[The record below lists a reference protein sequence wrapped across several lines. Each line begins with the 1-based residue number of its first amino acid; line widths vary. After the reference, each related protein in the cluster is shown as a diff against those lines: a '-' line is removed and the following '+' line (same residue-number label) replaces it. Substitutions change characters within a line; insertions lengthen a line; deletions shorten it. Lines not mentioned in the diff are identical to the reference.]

1 MPDCLR
7 RHRHNDMGSKA
18 RILVIGTADTK
29 ADELLYLQACIE
41 KVGGTALIV
50 DVGILGEPPFTP
62 AYSKH
67 DVAAAIGI
75 TNSDIIAL
83 GDEHKAMMRQAE
95 AATALAVQL
104 ERDGKI
110 DGILAIGGSMAT
122 DLALDVADALPLGA
136 PKVIVST
143 IAFSPVIPPERIPPD
158 AMMLL
163 WAGGLYGLNSV
174 CRSVLSQAAGA
185 AVGAVQGRELPNS
198 DRPLVGMTSL
208 GSSSLKYMLH
218 LKPEIEG
225 RGFELAVFHTTGM
238 GGRALESL
246 SKKGQFAAVMDFSL
260 IEVSNEVQGS
270 VVSAGADR
278 LEAAGQAGVP
288 QIVAPG
294 GVTLVDLQTW
304 KDVPEQFADRE
315 FHIHNRLI
323 ACAKLDVDER
333 VQAAETIAA
342 KLMKA
347 KGPTAFVMPNRG
359 IDEWDR
365 EGGPFHDD
373 EGLNAFADAIR
384 HSVGPPVELIEL
396 DAHIND
402 EAFTTAV
409 LEIFDGWIEDGT
421 IKREAA
427 TCSPQ

>member
-1 MPDCLR
+1 
-7 RHRHNDMGSKA
+7 
-18 RILVIGTADTK
+18 
-29 ADELLYLQACIE
+29 
-41 KVGGTALIV
+41 
-50 DVGILGEPPFTP
+50 
-62 AYSKH
+62 
-67 DVAAAIGI
+67 
-75 TNSDIIAL
+75 
-83 GDEHKAMMRQAE
+83 
-95 AATALAVQL
+95 
-104 ERDGKI
+104 
-110 DGILAIGGSMAT
+110 MAT
-122 DLALDVADALPLGA
+122 DLALDVADALPLGT

-143 IAFSPVIPPERIPPD
+143 IAFSPVIPPQRIPPD

-174 CRSVLSQAAGA
+174 CRAVLSQAAGA
-185 AVGAVQGRELPNS
+185 AVGAVRSVELPKS
-198 DRPLVGMTSL
+198 DKPLVGMTSL

-218 LKPEIEG
+218 LKPEIEA

-246 SKKGQFAAVMDFSL
+246 SKKGQLAAVMDFSL

-304 KDVPEQFADRE
+304 KEVPEKFADRE

-323 ACAKLDVDER
+323 ACAKLNADER

-347 KGPTAFVMPNRG
+347 KGPTAFIMPTKG
-359 IDEWDR
+359 IDEWDK
-365 EGGPFHDD
+365 EGGPFQDD
-373 EGLNAFADAIR
+373 AGLAAFADTIR
-384 HSVGPPVELIEL
+384 ESVGPPVDLLEL

-402 EAFTTAV
+402 KEFATAV
-409 LEIFDGWIEDGT
+409 LGIFDGWIEAGK
-421 IKREAA
+421 ISREVAP
-427 TCSPQ
+427 C

>member
-1 MPDCLR
+1 
-7 RHRHNDMGSKA
+7 MGNEA
-18 RILVIGTADTK
+18 RILLIGTADTK
-29 ADELLYLQACIE
+29 ADELLYLKSCIE
-41 KVGGTALIV
+41 KVGGAALIM
-50 DVGILGEPPFTP
+50 DVGVLGEPSFTP
-62 AYSKH
+62 DYSKH

-75 TNSDIIAL
+75 TNDDIIAL
-83 GDEHKAMMRQAE
+83 GDEHRAMMRQAE
-95 AATALAVQL
+95 GATALAVQL
-104 ERDGKI
+104 QRDGKI
-110 DGILAIGGSMAT
+110 DGMLAIGGSMAT
-122 DLALDVADALPLGA
+122 DLALDVADALPLGT

-143 IAFSPVIPPERIPPD
+143 IAFSPVIPPQRIPPD

-174 CRSVLSQAAGA
+174 CRAVLSQAAGA
-185 AVGAVQGRELPNS
+185 AVGAAQSVELPAS
-198 DRPLVGMTSL
+198 DKPLVGMTSL

-218 LKPEIEG
+218 LKPEIEA

-246 SKKGQFAAVMDFSL
+246 SKKGQLAAVMDFSL

-294 GVTLVDLQTW
+294 GVTLVDLQAW
-304 KDVPEQFADRE
+304 KEVPEQFADRE

-323 ACAKLDVDER
+323 ACAKLNADER

-347 KGPTAFVMPNRG
+347 KGPTAFIMPTKG
-359 IDEWDR
+359 IDEWDK
-365 EGGPFHDD
+365 EGGPFQDD
-373 EGLNAFADAIR
+373 AGLAAFADTIR
-384 HSVGPPVELIEL
+384 ESVGPPVDLLEL

-402 EAFTTAV
+402 KEFATAV
-409 LEIFDGWIEDGT
+409 LGIFDGWIEAGK
-421 IKREAA
+421 ISREVAP
-427 TCSPQ
+427 C

>member
-1 MPDCLR
+1 
-7 RHRHNDMGSKA
+7 MGNEA
-18 RILVIGTADTK
+18 RVLLIGTADTK
-29 ADELLYLQACIE
+29 ADELLYLKSCIE
-41 KVGGTALIV
+41 KAGGTALIM
-50 DVGILGEPPFTP
+50 DVGVLGEPSFTP
-62 AYSKH
+62 DYSKH

-75 TNSDIIAL
+75 TNGDIIAL
-83 GDEHKAMMRQAE
+83 GDEHRAMMRQAE
-95 AATALAVQL
+95 GATALAVQL
-104 ERDGKI
+104 QRDGKI
-110 DGILAIGGSMAT
+110 DGMLAIGGSMAT
-122 DLALDVADALPLGA
+122 DLALDVADALPLGT

-143 IAFSPVIPPERIPPD
+143 IAFSPVIPPQRIPPD

-174 CRSVLSQAAGA
+174 CRAVLSQAAGA
-185 AVGAVQGRELPNS
+185 AVGAVRSVELPKS
-198 DRPLVGMTSL
+198 DKPLVGMTSL

-218 LKPEIEG
+218 LKPEIEA

-246 SKKGQFAAVMDFSL
+246 SKKGQLAAVMDFSL

-304 KDVPEQFADRE
+304 KEVPEKFADRE

-323 ACAKLDVDER
+323 ACAKLNADER

-347 KGPTAFVMPNRG
+347 KGPTAFIMPTKG
-359 IDEWDR
+359 IDEWDK
-365 EGGPFHDD
+365 EGGPFQDD
-373 EGLNAFADAIR
+373 AGLAAFADTIR
-384 HSVGPPVELIEL
+384 ESVGPPVDLLEL

-402 EAFTTAV
+402 KEFATAV
-409 LEIFDGWIEDGT
+409 LGIFDGWIEAGK
-421 IKREAA
+421 ISREVAP
-427 TCSPQ
+427 C

>member
-1 MPDCLR
+1 M
-7 RHRHNDMGSKA
+7 SKEA

-29 ADELLYLQACIE
+29 ADELLYLKSCVE
-41 KVGGTALIV
+41 KVGGTALIM
-50 DVGILGEPPFTP
+50 DVGVLGDPLFTP
-62 AYSKH
+62 EYSKH

-75 TNSDIIAL
+75 TNADIIAL
-83 GDEHKAMMRQAE
+83 GDEHKAMIMQAK
-95 AATALAVQL
+95 AATALTVEL
-104 ERDGKI
+104 ERTGKI
-110 DGILAIGGSMAT
+110 DGMLAIGGSMAT
-122 DLALDVADALPLGA
+122 DLALDVADALPLGT

-163 WAGGLYGLNSV
+163 WVGGLYGLNSV

-185 AVGAVQGRELPNS
+185 AVGAVQSRELPKS
-198 DRPLVGMTSL
+198 DKPLVGMTSL
-208 GSSSLKYMLH
+208 GSSSLKYMVR
-218 LKPEIEG
+218 LKPEIEA

-246 SKKGQFAAVMDFSL
+246 SKKGQLAAVMDFSL
-260 IEVSNEVQGS
+260 IEVSNEIQGS
-270 VVSAGADR
+270 VVSSGVDR

-315 FHIHNRLI
+315 IHIHNRLI
-323 ACAKLDVDER
+323 ACAKLNPYER
-333 VQAAETIAA
+333 VQAAVAIAG

-347 KGPTAFVMPNRG
+347 TGPTAFIMPQQG
-359 IDEWDR
+359 IDEWDK
-365 EGGPFHDD
+365 EGGPFQDN
-373 EGLNAFADAIR
+373 EGLAAFADTIR
-384 HSVGPPVELIEL
+384 NSVGPPVELIEL

-402 EAFTTAV
+402 EEFATAA
-409 LEIFDGWIEDGT
+409 LDIFDGWIDSGKINKEV
-421 IKREAA
+421 AP
-427 TCSPQ
+427 CSLQ

>member
-1 MPDCLR
+1 MS
-7 RHRHNDMGSKA
+7 GQA

-29 ADELLYLQACIE
+29 ADELMYLKSCIE
-41 KVGGTALIV
+41 KIGGAALV
-50 DVGILGEPPFTP
+50 MDVGVLGDPPFTP
-62 AYSKH
+62 EYSKH

-75 TNSDIIAL
+75 SNADIIAL
-83 GDEHKAMMRQAE
+83 GDEHKAMMKQAE

-104 ERDGKI
+104 LRDGKI
-110 DGILAIGGSMAT
+110 DGMLAIGGSMAT
-122 DLALDVADALPLGA
+122 DLALDVADALPLGT

-158 AMMLL
+158 VIMLL
-163 WAGGLYGLNSV
+163 WAGGLYGLNSI
-174 CRSVLSQAAGA
+174 CRAVLSQAAGA
-185 AVGAVQGRELPNS
+185 AVGAAQSVELPAS
-198 DRPLVGMTSL
+198 DKPLVGMTSL
-208 GSSSLKYMLH
+208 GSSSLKYMLR
-218 LKPEIEG
+218 LKPEIEA

-246 SKKGQFAAVMDFSL
+246 SKKGSLAAVMDFSL

-270 VVSAGADR
+270 VVSSGADR

-315 FHIHNRLI
+315 FHVHNRLI
-323 ACAKLDVDER
+323 ACAKLNVDER

-342 KLMKA
+342 KLMQA
-347 KGPTAFVMPNRG
+347 KGPTAFIMPNGG
-359 IDEWDR
+359 IDEWDK
-365 EGGPFHDD
+365 EGGPFRDV
-373 EGLNAFADAIR
+373 EGLNAFADTIR
-384 HSVGPPVELIEL
+384 DSVGPPVDLVEL

-402 EAFTTAV
+402 EEFAAAV
-409 LEIFDGWIEDGT
+409 LDIFDGWIDAGK
-421 IKREAA
+421 IKNEAA
-427 TCSPQ
+427 ACSPQ

>member
-1 MPDCLR
+1 
-7 RHRHNDMGSKA
+7 MGNEA
-18 RILVIGTADTK
+18 RILLIGTADTK
-29 ADELLYLQACIE
+29 ADELLYLKSCIE
-41 KVGGTALIV
+41 KVGGTALIM
-50 DVGILGEPPFTP
+50 DVGVLGDPPFTP
-62 AYSKH
+62 EFSKH

-75 TNSDIIAL
+75 TNADIIAL

-95 AATALAVQL
+95 AATALAVDL
-104 ERDGKI
+104 ERAGKI
-110 DGILAIGGSMAT
+110 DGMLAIGGSMAT
-122 DLALDVADALPLGA
+122 DLALDVADALPLGT

-143 IAFSPVIPPERIPPD
+143 IAFSPVIPPQRIPPD

-185 AVGAVQGRELPNS
+185 AVGAVQSRELPNS
-198 DRPLVGMTSL
+198 DKPLVGMTSL

-218 LKPEIEG
+218 LKPEIES

-246 SKKGQFAAVMDFSL
+246 SKKGQLAAVMDFSL

-304 KDVPEQFADRE
+304 KEVPERFADRE
-315 FHIHNRLI
+315 IHVHNRLI
-323 ACAKLDVDER
+323 ACAKLNREER

-347 KGPTAFVMPNRG
+347 TGPTAFIMPQKG
-359 IDEWDR
+359 IDEWDK
-365 EGGPFHDD
+365 EGGPFKDD
-373 EGLNAFADAIR
+373 EGLAAFADTIR
-384 HSVGPPVELIEL
+384 GSVGPPVDLVELN
-396 DAHIND
+396 AHIND
-402 EAFTTAV
+402 EEFATAV
-409 LEIFDGWIEDGT
+409 LEIFDGWIDAGK
-421 IKREAA
+421 INREVA

>member
-1 MPDCLR
+1 
-7 RHRHNDMGSKA
+7 MGNEAK
-18 RILVIGTADTK
+18 ILLIGTADTK
-29 ADELLYLQACIE
+29 ADELLYLKSCIE
-41 KVGGTALIV
+41 KAGGAALIM
-50 DVGILGEPPFTP
+50 DVGVLGEPSFTP
-62 AYSKH
+62 DYSKH

-75 TNSDIIAL
+75 TNDDIIAL
-83 GDEHKAMMRQAE
+83 GDEHRAMMRQAE
-95 AATALAVQL
+95 GATALAVQL
-104 ERDGKI
+104 QRDGKI
-110 DGILAIGGSMAT
+110 DGMLAIGGSMAT
-122 DLALDVADALPLGA
+122 DLALDVADALPLGT

-143 IAFSPVIPPERIPPD
+143 IAFSPVIPPQRIPPD

-174 CRSVLSQAAGA
+174 CRAVLSQAAGA
-185 AVGAVQGRELPNS
+185 AVGAVRSVELPKS
-198 DRPLVGMTSL
+198 DKPLVGMTSL

-218 LKPEIEG
+218 LKPEIEA

-246 SKKGQFAAVMDFSL
+246 SKKGQLAAVMDFSL

-304 KDVPEQFADRE
+304 KEVPEQFADRE
-315 FHIHNRLI
+315 IHVHNRLI
-323 ACAKLDVDER
+323 ACAKLNADER

-347 KGPTAFVMPNRG
+347 KGPTAFIMPNKG
-359 IDEWDR
+359 IDEWDK
-365 EGGPFHDD
+365 EGGPFQDD
-373 EGLNAFADAIR
+373 AGLAAFADTIR
-384 HSVGPPVELIEL
+384 ESVGPPVDLLEL

-402 EAFTTAV
+402 KEFATAV
-409 LEIFDGWIEDGT
+409 LGIFDGWIEAGK
-421 IKREAA
+421 ISREVA
-427 TCSPQ
+427 TC

>member
-1 MPDCLR
+1 
-7 RHRHNDMGSKA
+7 MGSIA

-29 ADELLYLQACIE
+29 ADELLYLKGCIE
-41 KVGGTALIV
+41 KVGGTALIM
-50 DVGILGEPPFTP
+50 DVGVLGDPPFTP

-75 TNSDIIAL
+75 SNDDIIAL

-95 AATALAVQL
+95 AAASLALEL
-104 ERDGKI
+104 EQSGKI
-110 DGILAIGGSMAT
+110 DGMLAIGGSMAT
-122 DLALDVADALPLGA
+122 DLALDVADALALGT

-143 IAFSPVIPPERIPPD
+143 IAFSPVIPPGRLPPD
-158 AMMLL
+158 VMMLL

-185 AVGAVQGRELPNS
+185 AVGAVRGRELPIS
-198 DRPLVGMTSL
+198 DKPLVGMTSL
-208 GSSSLKYMLH
+208 GSSSLKYMAR
-218 LKPEIEG
+218 LKPEIED

-260 IEVSNEVQGS
+260 IEVSNEVLGS

-278 LEAAGQAGVP
+278 LEAAGRAGVP

-304 KDVPEQFADRE
+304 REVPEQFAGRE

-323 ACAKLDVDER
+323 ACAKLNADER

-347 KGPTAFVMPNRG
+347 KGPTAFIMPRKG
-359 IDEWDR
+359 IDEWDKD
-365 EGGPFHDD
+365 GGPFHDD

-402 EAFTTAV
+402 KEFASAV
-409 LEIFDGWIEDGT
+409 LGIFDGWIEAGK
-421 IKREAA
+421 ISREVA
-427 TCSPQ
+427 TC

>member
-1 MPDCLR
+1 MA
-7 RHRHNDMGSKA
+7 NAS

-29 ADELLYLQACIE
+29 ADELLYLKSCVE
-41 KVGGTALIV
+41 KVGGTALIM
-50 DVGILGEPPFTP
+50 DVGVLGNPPFTP
-62 AYSKH
+62 EYSKH

-75 TNSDIIAL
+75 SNDDIIAL
-83 GDEHKAMMRQAE
+83 GDEHKAMMKQAE
-95 AATALAVQL
+95 AATALTVQL

-110 DGILAIGGSMAT
+110 DGMLAIGGSMAT
-122 DLALDVADALPLGA
+122 DLALDVADALPLGT

-143 IAFSPVIPPERIPPD
+143 IAFSPVIPPGRLPPD
-158 AMMLL
+158 VTMLL

-185 AVGAVQGRELPNS
+185 VVGAVQGVEQPTI
-198 DRPLVGMTSL
+198 DKPLVGMTSL

-218 LKPEIEG
+218 LKPEIEA

-246 SKKGQFAAVMDFSL
+246 SKKGLLAAVMDFSL

-315 FHIHNRLI
+315 IHVHNRLI
-323 ACAKLDVDER
+323 ACAKLNADER

-347 KGPTAFVMPNRG
+347 KGPTAFIMPRKG
-359 IDEWDR
+359 IDEWDKK
-365 EGGPFHDD
+365 GGPFQDD
-373 EGLNAFADAIR
+373 EGLNAFADTIR
-384 HSVGPPVELIEL
+384 RSVGPPVELIEL

-402 EAFTTAV
+402 EEFAAAA
-409 LEIFDGWIEDGT
+409 LEIFDDWIDAGKISKEV
-421 IKREAA
+421 AP
-427 TCSPQ
+427 CSPQ

>member
-1 MPDCLR
+1 
-7 RHRHNDMGSKA
+7 MGNEA
-18 RILVIGTADTK
+18 RILLIGTADTK
-29 ADELLYLQACIE
+29 ADELLYLKSCIE
-41 KVGGTALIV
+41 KVGGAALIM
-50 DVGILGEPPFTP
+50 DVGVLGEPSFTP
-62 AYSKH
+62 DYSKH

-75 TNSDIIAL
+75 TNDDIIAL
-83 GDEHKAMMRQAE
+83 GDEHRAMMRQAE
-95 AATALAVQL
+95 GATALAVQL
-104 ERDGKI
+104 QRDGKI
-110 DGILAIGGSMAT
+110 DGMLAIGGSMAT
-122 DLALDVADALPLGA
+122 DLALDVADALPLGT

-143 IAFSPVIPPERIPPD
+143 IAFSPVIPPQRIPPD

-163 WAGGLYGLNSV
+163 WAGGLYGLNPV

-185 AVGAVQGRELPNS
+185 AVGAVRSVELPKS
-198 DRPLVGMTSL
+198 DKPLVGMTSL

-218 LKPEIEG
+218 LKPEIEA

-246 SKKGQFAAVMDFSL
+246 SKKGQLAAVMDFSL

-304 KDVPEQFADRE
+304 KEVPEKFADRE

-323 ACAKLDVDER
+323 ACAKLNADER

-347 KGPTAFVMPNRG
+347 KGPTAFIMPTKG
-359 IDEWDR
+359 IDEWDK
-365 EGGPFHDD
+365 EGGPFQDD
-373 EGLNAFADAIR
+373 AGLAAFADTIR
-384 HSVGPPVELIEL
+384 ESVGPPVDLLEL

-402 EAFTTAV
+402 KEFASAV
-409 LEIFDGWIEDGT
+409 LGIFDGWIEAGK
-421 IKREAA
+421 ISREVAR
-427 TCSPQ
+427 C

>member
-1 MPDCLR
+1 M
-7 RHRHNDMGSKA
+7 SKEA

-29 ADELLYLQACIE
+29 ADELLYLKSCVE
-41 KVGGTALIV
+41 KVGGTALIM
-50 DVGILGEPPFTP
+50 DVGVLGDPPFTP
-62 AYSKH
+62 EYSKH

-75 TNSDIIAL
+75 TNADIIAL
-83 GDEHKAMMRQAE
+83 GDEHKAMIMQAK
-95 AATALAVQL
+95 AATALTVEL
-104 ERDGKI
+104 ERTGKI
-110 DGILAIGGSMAT
+110 DGMLAIGGSMAT
-122 DLALDVADALPLGA
+122 DLALDVADALPLGT

-185 AVGAVQGRELPNS
+185 AVGAVQSRELPKS
-198 DRPLVGMTSL
+198 DKPLVGMTSL
-208 GSSSLKYMLH
+208 GSSSLKYMVR
-218 LKPEIEG
+218 LKPEIEA

-246 SKKGQFAAVMDFSL
+246 SKKGQLAAVMDFSL
-260 IEVSNEVQGS
+260 IEVSNEIQGS
-270 VVSAGADR
+270 VVSSGVDR

-315 FHIHNRLI
+315 IHIHNRLI
-323 ACAKLDVDER
+323 ACAKLNPYER
-333 VQAAETIAA
+333 VQAAVAIAG

-347 KGPTAFVMPNRG
+347 TGPTAFIMPQQG
-359 IDEWDR
+359 IDEWDK
-365 EGGPFHDD
+365 EGGPFQDN
-373 EGLNAFADAIR
+373 EGLAAFADTIR
-384 HSVGPPVELIEL
+384 NSVGPPVELIEL

-402 EAFTTAV
+402 EEFATAA
-409 LEIFDGWIEDGT
+409 LDIFDGWIDSGKINKEV
-421 IKREAA
+421 AP
-427 TCSPQ
+427 CSLQ

>member
-1 MPDCLR
+1 MVK
-7 RHRHNDMGSKA
+7 KA

-29 ADELLYLQACIE
+29 ADELLYLKSCIE
-41 KVGGTALIV
+41 KVGGTALIM
-50 DVGILGEPPFTP
+50 DVGVLGDPPFTP

-75 TNSDIIAL
+75 TNDDIIAL
-83 GDEHKAMMRQAE
+83 GDEHQAMMRQAE
-95 AATALAVQL
+95 AATALAAEL
-104 ERDGKI
+104 ERSGEI

-122 DLALDVADALPLGA
+122 DLALDVADALPLGT

-143 IAFSPVIPPERIPPD
+143 IAFSPVIPPGRLPPD
-158 AMMLL
+158 VMMLL

-185 AVGAVQGRELPNS
+185 AVGAVQSRELPNA
-198 DRPLVGMTSL
+198 DKPMVGMTSL
-208 GSSSLKYMLH
+208 GSSSLKYMVH
-218 LKPEIEG
+218 LKPEIEA
-225 RGFELAVFHTTGM
+225 RGFEVAVFHTTGM

-294 GVTLVDLQTW
+294 GVTLVDLQAW
-304 KDVPEQFADRE
+304 KKVPEQFADRE

-323 ACAKLDVDER
+323 ACAKLNADER
-333 VQAAETIAA
+333 VQAAEMIAA

-347 KGPTAFVMPNRG
+347 KGPTAFIMPNKG
-359 IDEWDR
+359 IDEWDK
-365 EGGPFHDD
+365 EGGPFQDD
-373 EGLNAFADAIR
+373 AGLAAFADTIR
-384 HSVGPPVELIEL
+384 DSVGPPVDLLEI

-402 EAFTTAV
+402 KEFATAV
-409 LEIFDGWIEDGT
+409 LGIFDRWIDAGK
-421 IKREAA
+421 ISREVAP
-427 TCSPQ
+427 C